1 MDFNEL
7 DEKRRILFLYSEG
20 AGDAEICK
28 ALNISKEDFDERS
41 KNNAVFRKLISF
53 GRTIALAW
61 WEEKLRKVSFGEEKG
76 NPAVIKLVILFSS
89 PCTGTTNPFVPFV
102 ANINTFP
109 VTILCVDSLVVLVE
123 QMYQVLLDIDLH
135 PYMLLILY

>member
-28 ALNISKEDFDERS
+28 AFNISKEDFDERS
-41 KNNAVFRKLISF
+41 KNDAVFRKLISF

-61 WEEKLRKVSFGEEKG
+61 W
-76 NPAVIKLVILFSS
+76 
-89 PCTGTTNPFVPFV
+89 
-102 ANINTFP
+102 
-109 VTILCVDSLVVLVE
+109 
-123 QMYQVLLDIDLH
+123 
-135 PYMLLILY
+135 

>member
-28 ALNISKEDFDERS
+28 AHNISKEDFDERS
-41 KNNAVFRKLISF
+41 KNDAVFRKLISF

-61 WEEKLRKVSFGEEKG
+61 GEEKLRKVSFGEEKG
-76 NPAVIKLVILFSS
+76 NPAIIS
-89 PCTGTTNPFVPFV
+89 
-102 ANINTFP
+102 
-109 VTILCVDSLVVLVE
+109 
-123 QMYQVLLDIDLH
+123 
-135 PYMLLILY
+135 

>member
-1 MDFNEL
+1 MDFNKL

-41 KNNAVFRKLISF
+41 KNDAVFRKLISF

-76 NPAVIKLVILFSS
+76 NPAVIKLVMQNRYGWTERSETDNKSLFHVDGMTLDEAKQELRKLAPTLSSILEDKQFK
-89 PCTGTTNPFVPFV
+89 
-102 ANINTFP
+102 
-109 VTILCVDSLVVLVE
+109 
-123 QMYQVLLDIDLH
+123 H
-135 PYMLLILY
+135 

>member
-7 DEKRRILFLYSEG
+7 DEKRRILFLYGEG

-41 KNNAVFRKLISF
+41 KNDAVFRKLISF

-76 NPAVIKLVILFSS
+76 NPAVIKLVMQNRYGWTERSETDNKSLFHVDGMTLDEAKQELRKLAPTLSNILEDKQFK
-89 PCTGTTNPFVPFV
+89 
-102 ANINTFP
+102 
-109 VTILCVDSLVVLVE
+109 
-123 QMYQVLLDIDLH
+123 H
-135 PYMLLILY
+135 